1 MIEAVFKGGAK
12 YWTLLGVLLTVIAVG
27 FLAYLRQLDLGL
39 SVTGLSRDVSWGLY
53 IANFTFF
60 VGVAASAVMLVIPY
74 YLHNEKAFRK
84 IIILGEFLAVAAVV
98 VCITF
103 IVVDLGQ
110 PSRVFNLFLYPSPTS
125 ILFWDT
131 VVLSGYLVLNI
142 IIGWVTLDADSK
154 ELPPPAWTRPVIIL
168 SIPWAISI
176 HTVTAFIYAGLAARP
191 FWMTALLAPRF
202 LASAFASGPALL
214 ILLALLLKKWGG
226 FDPGSGSI
234 DKVAK
239 IVAYGIIAT
248 VFFLLLEIFTV
259 FYSQEPEAMAHFQ
272 YLFFGLDGH
281 YGLVPWMWTAVAL
294 ATAAIILLL
303 LPATR
308 KNAATLV
315 PACAAV
321 IVSVWIDKGLGLI
334 VPGFIPNPLGEVF
347 EYVPTINETLIVLG
361 VWAMGGLILTL
372 LYKIVLGVRQQA

>member
-1 MIEAVFKGGAK
+1 MIEAVFRGGVK
-12 YWTLLGVLLTVIAVG
+12 YWTLLGVLLTIIGVG
-27 FLAYLRQLDLGL
+27 LLAYLRQLDLGL

-131 VVLSGYLVLNI
+131 VVLSGYLLLNI

-154 ELPPPAWTRPVIIL
+154 ELPPPAWIKPVIIL

-214 ILLALLLKKWGG
+214 ILLALLLRRFAG
-226 FDPGSGSI
+226 FDPGKESL

-239 IVAYGIIAT
+239 IVTYGIIAT
-248 VFFLLLEIFTV
+248 VFFVVLEIFTV
-259 FYSQEPEAMAHFQ
+259 FYGQEPEAMAHFQ
-272 YLFFGLDGH
+272 YLFFGLNGH
-281 YGLVPWMWTAVAL
+281 YGLVPWMWTSIIL
-294 ATAAIILLL
+294 AIAAIVLLL

-308 KNAATLV
+308 KNAAILA

-334 VPGFIPNPLGEVF
+334 VPGFIPNTLGEVF
-347 EYVPTINETLIVLG
+347 EYVPTINEALIVLG
-361 VWAMGGLILTL
+361 VWAVGGLILTL
-372 LYKIVLGVRQQA
+372 LYKVVLGVRKET